1 MLAKANRLVTAD
13 DYRRLV
19 RRGRRITTEHAVV
32 YLARADSASAPRFG
46 FIVAKSVGV
55 AVKRNLVRRRLKALS
70 FEALDRLAPGT
81 EIVIRA
87 LPGAAQASW
96 ANLRSEISEA
106 LGGGETRR

>member
-1 MLAKANRLVTAD
+1 LARANRLVTAD

-19 RRGRRITTEHAVV
+19 RRGRRVTTQHAVV
-32 YLARADSASAPRFG
+32 YLARADHTSAPRFG

-70 FEALDRLAPGT
+70 FEALDRLEPGT

-96 ANLRSEISEA
+96 DILRSEISGA
-106 LGGGETRR
+106 LGGEARK